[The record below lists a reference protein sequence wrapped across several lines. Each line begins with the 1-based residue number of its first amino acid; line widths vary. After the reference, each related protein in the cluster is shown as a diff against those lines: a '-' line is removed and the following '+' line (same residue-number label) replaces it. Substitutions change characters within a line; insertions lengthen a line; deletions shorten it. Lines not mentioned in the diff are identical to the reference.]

1 MVFQIL
7 EEFETIIQ
15 SLYKIKTTIKQTEKR
30 KYLIKKTFGVL
41 NDPYL
46 GTAESRQFGQDVHQ
60 QGTVGNQV

>member
-1 MVFQIL
+1 M
-7 EEFETIIQ
+7 
-15 SLYKIKTTIKQTEKR
+15 KKK

-41 NDPYL
+41 VDLGNDPYR